1 MNLGAITKLT
11 RSEKVR
17 MRIGA
22 RTLLAAAAALLIAVP
37 VPAKAAGS
45 VSGKPDTT
53 ARIDAYM
60 EAAMNRLHIPGAAL
74 GIVKEGGDTFYLQG
88 YGTSGPSGAKTTP
101 QTAFVL
107 GSTSKS
113 ITAAAVMQLA
123 EEGKIDLEAPVRRYL
138 PDFRTADPERSDR
151 IRVKDL
157 LYQTS
162 GFSKYDGV
170 AALTQ
175 GDSTIGAHIGGLNKI
190 SLVRDPGTGFE
201 YSNLNYNVLGGLV
214 EKVSGTSYTA
224 YVKDHLFE
232 PLEMKSS
239 FSSPE
244 EAGGADMAD
253 MAAGYQSVFGFKVPT
268 RQLAHTGTVPSGY
281 LISTAEDMTHYLS
294 AQMNG
299 GRYKEKSVWSEKS
312 NAALHEPEAS
322 MGGGASYAMG
332 WTVKNGVL
340 FHDGATE
347 NTYSFMVIHG
357 DTGIILLLNT
367 MDYLVPYDQIVMG
380 IYGILQGEDAP
391 VESLPNYIRTYA
403 LADMALTA
411 VLVLAVRSFYS
422 LFRRKKRV
430 KPTAGRIALSAAG
443 IAGIHLLL
451 PACILLLPKLLHA
464 PWPVL
469 MVFLPG
475 LSQGLYFMAILLVC
489 TGLLKTAAVV
499 RAIRTRKTAL

>member
-88 YGTSGPSGAKTTP
+88 YGTSGPNGAKTTP

-123 EEGKIDLEAPVRRYL
+123 EQGKIDLEAPVRRYL

-239 FSSPE
+239 FGSPE
-244 EAGGADMAD
+244 EAGGAD

-430 KPTAGRIALSAAG
+430 KPTAGRIAFSAAG

-451 PACILLLPKLLHA
+451 PACILLLPKLLQA

>member
-1 MNLGAITKLT
+1 MRMYLAAITKLA

-17 MRIGA
+17 TGIGA

-60 EAAMNRLHIPGAAL
+60 EAAMKRLHIPGAAL
-74 GIVKEGGDTFYLQG
+74 GIVKKDGDTFYLQG
-88 YGTSGPSGAKTTP
+88 YGTSDPSGAKTTP

-123 EEGKIDLEAPVRRYL
+123 EQGKINLEAPVRRYL

-175 GDSTIGAHIGGLNKI
+175 GDSTIGAHIGGLHKI

-224 YVKDHLFE
+224 YVKDYLFE
-232 PLEMKSS
+232 PLEMKNS
-239 FSSPE
+239 FGSPQ
-244 EAGGADMAD
+244 EAEGAD

-268 RQLAHTGTVPSGY
+268 RQLAHSGTVPSGY

-299 GRYKEKSVWSEKS
+299 GRYKGKSVWSEKS
-312 NAALHEPEAS
+312 GAALHKPEAS

-380 IYGILQGEDAP
+380 IYGILEGEDAP

-403 LADMALTA
+403 LADMALAA
-411 VLVLAVRSFYS
+411 VLALAVRSFYS

-430 KPTAGRIALSAAG
+430 KPTAVRIAFSAAG
-443 IAGIHLLL
+443 IAGVHLLL
-451 PACILLLPKLLHA
+451 PACILMLPKLLHA

-489 TGLLKTAAVV
+489 TGLLKIAAVV
-499 RAIRTRKTAL
+499 RAIRVRKTAL

>member
-1 MNLGAITKLT
+1 MNLKETTPPAET
-11 RSEKVR
+11 RKQR
-17 MRIGA
+17 LAKGKRF
-22 RTLLAAAAALLIAVP
+22 LLAAAAALLIAVP
-37 VPAKAAGS
+37 APAEAAGS
-45 VSGKPDTT
+45 GPDKPDT

-60 EAAMNRLHIPGAAL
+60 EGVMSRLHIPGAAL
-74 GIVKEGGDTFYLQG
+74 GIVKKDSPLYLQG
-88 YGTSGPSGAKTTP
+88 YGISGPDGRKATP

-107 GSTSKS
+107 GSTTKA

-123 EEGKIDLEAPVRRYL
+123 EQGKIDLEAPVRRYL
-138 PDFRTADPERSDR
+138 PDFKTTVPEESDR

-175 GDSTIGAHIGGLNKI
+175 GDSTIGDHIGGLRKI
-190 SLVRDPGTGFE
+190 SLVRAPGTSFE

-214 EKVSGTSYTA
+214 ESVSGTSYTA
-224 YVKDHLFE
+224 YVQNNLFE
-232 PLEMKSS
+232 PLDMKSS
-239 FSSPE
+239 FGSPA
-244 EAGGADMAD
+244 EAGGADLAT
-253 MAAGYQSVFGFKVPT
+253 GYQPVFGFKTPT

-281 LISTAEDMTHYLS
+281 LISSAEDMTRFLS

-299 GRYKEKSVWSEKS
+299 GRYNEKQVWSEKS
-312 NAALHEPEAS
+312 GAMMHKPEAS

-332 WTVKNGVL
+332 WTVTNGVF

-380 IYGILQGEDAP
+380 IYGILQGEDAS
-391 VESLPNYIRTYA
+391 VDALPNYNRTYV
-403 LADMALTA
+403 LADLALIA
-411 VLVLAVRSFYS
+411 VLALAVRSFYR
-422 LFRRKKRV
+422 LFKRKKHV
-430 KPTAGRIALSAAG
+430 KPTAGGIALSLAA
-443 IAGIHLLL
+443 IISVHLLL
-451 PACILLLPKLLHA
+451 PAGILMLPKLLQA

-475 LSQGLYFMAILLVC
+475 ISHGLYLTAILLVC
-489 TGLLKTAAVV
+489 TGLLKITAVV
-499 RAIRTRKTAL
+499 RALRTRKTAH

>member
-1 MNLGAITKLT
+1 MHVRETATLANT
-11 RSEKVR
+11 RIE
-17 MRIGA
+17 
-22 RTLLAAAAALLIAVP
+22 RTGKGKRFLLAVAAALLIAVP
-37 VPAKAAGS
+37 APAKAAGS
-45 VSGKPDTT
+45 GPDKPDT

-60 EAAMNRLHIPGAAL
+60 KGVMNRLHIPGAAL
-74 GIVKEGGDTFYLQG
+74 GIVKKDGPLYLQG
-88 YGTSGPSGAKTTP
+88 YGISGPYGTKTTP

-107 GSTSKS
+107 GSTTKA

-123 EEGKIDLEAPVRRYL
+123 EQGKIDLEAPVRRYL
-138 PDFRTADPERSDR
+138 PDFKTTVPEESDR

-175 GDSTIGAHIGGLNKI
+175 GDSTIGDHIGGLSKI
-190 SLVRDPGTGFE
+190 SLVRAPGTGFE

-214 EKVSGTSYTA
+214 ESVSGTSYTA
-224 YVKDHLFE
+224 YVQNHLFE
-232 PLEMKSS
+232 PLQMKSS
-239 FSSPE
+239 FGSPA
-244 EAGGADMAD
+244 EAGGTDL
-253 MAAGYQSVFGFKVPT
+253 AAGYQSVFGFKTPT
-268 RQLAHTGTVPSGY
+268 RQLAHAGTVPSGY
-281 LISTAEDMTHYLS
+281 LISSAEDMTRFLS

-299 GRYKEKSVWSEKS
+299 GRYNEKRVWSEKS
-312 NAALHEPEAS
+312 GAMMHKPEAS

-380 IYGILQGEDAP
+380 IYGILQGEDA
-391 VESLPNYIRTYA
+391 SADALPNYNRTYV
-403 LADMALTA
+403 LADLALIA
-411 VLVLAVRSFYS
+411 VLMLAVRGFYR
-422 LFRRKKRV
+422 LFKRKKRV
-430 KPTAGRIALSAAG
+430 NPTAGGIALSVAS
-443 IAGIHLLL
+443 IASVHVLL
-451 PACILLLPKLLHA
+451 PAGILLLPKLLQA

-475 LSQGLYFMAILLVC
+475 LSHGLYFTAILLVC
-489 TGLLKTAAVV
+489 TGLLKIAAVV
-499 RAIRTRKTAL
+499 RAVAIRKRKTAH